1 MERFD
6 LNYSE
11 LKEKG
16 EKIKNSLMEI
26 GAHKE
31 IVYDLPETE
40 DMKTTTS
47 TSYPIKA
54 FEKFLGF
61 YDKNEK
67 IAFNPSISFNTDFS
81 YCIASCRYLK
91 EEGRD
96 FVRLDGETSS
106 TYKAKA
112 DRALGYFKKRFG
124 LHGSFQ
130 FNIRRF
136 RRYENAKG
144 MSESSAVAA
153 AASSSLIE
161 NVFPNSA
168 DKESI
173 ASRFAKLVS
182 GSGTR
187 ACINGLSIWL
197 SYPGIDPD
205 QSFAVKLKDNPMK
218 FYYGIFPNSQN
229 IATDKAHETAVRSV
243 FYGSWIAD
251 KYAALNAAV
260 ENSFD
265 DEYLLKRGQ
274 RDSLNLHS
282 VLLSG
287 GLIVQTP
294 ESISLIRKILDFQD
308 KNEGIYLNADTGPS
322 IMIASKEKSLLK
334 EFYET
339 AGGHYLEG
347 SFRFDGH
354 LANEAEFRKES
365 EEFFSNI

>member
-1 MERFD
+1 MEKFALD
-6 LNYSE
+6 YNE

-16 EKIKNSLMEI
+16 ERIKDSLMEI
-26 GAHKE
+26 GAYKE
-31 IVYDLPETE
+31 ISYDLPETE

-61 YDKNEK
+61 YDNNEK

-81 YCIASCRYLK
+81 YCISSCRYLK
-91 EEGRD
+91 EEGKD

-112 DRALGYFKKRFG
+112 DRALSYFKKRFN

-130 FNIRRF
+130 FNVRRF

-153 AASSSLIE
+153 AVSLSLVE
-161 NVFPNSA
+161 NVFPSSA
-168 DKESI
+168 NKESI
-173 ASRFAKLVS
+173 ASRFARLVS

-205 QSFAVKLKDNPMK
+205 QSFAVRLKNNPMK

-229 IATDKAHETAVRSV
+229 IATDKAHETAVKSI
-243 FYGSWIAD
+243 FYGSWIMD
-251 KYAALNAAV
+251 KYDALNTAV
-260 ENSFD
+260 ENNFD
-265 DEYLLKRGQ
+265 EGYLLKRGQ
-274 RDSLNLHS
+274 KDSLSLHS

-294 ESISLIRKILDFQD
+294 ESISLIRKILDFQN

-322 IMIASKEKSLLK
+322 IMIASTEKSLLK
-334 EFYET
+334 EFYENE
-339 AGGHYLEG
+339 GSRYLEG
-347 SFRFDGH
+347 SFRFEGH
-354 LANEAEFRKES
+354 LANEAEFKKES
-365 EEFFSNI
+365 EEFFSGL